1 MKKKTLCVLV
11 SVAVLFLIGIAA
23 LSLSTHRNVST
34 EQPSS
39 LSSQTSS
46 ATKKEVL
53 KSNRLQVTQMDEPVF
68 LGQDGQSSGKI
79 VYAFSLRTPMEHAEH
94 ISLIPGNSDIK
105 FIEYITLTE
114 EESLRTLETDFET
127 NRIYRK
133 SPSTSLSP
141 VGSISHNATKWLKNP
156 VEKAFKN
163 GEDLKFFLEIPVT
176 ISSEKN
182 TRAKGDDVLWT
193 AGEFSVFA
201 LLTGEDGQ
209 QYLQEIV
216 LDLEP
221 KTTETNIAVFD
232 RDLQDLEKIEVKPQP
247 VTKELYNYR
256 RIYSSMDKVE
266 KTYSCRYFDP
276 ESQTV
281 LKGQLKLTS
290 TTKMGDAIHAY
301 YEGTVAGVK
310 EGCMFI

>member
-1 MKKKTLCVLV
+1 MKKKTLYMLA
-11 SVAVLFLIGIAA
+11 SVAVFLLIGIVA
-23 LSLSTHRNVST
+23 LLASVRQNIST
-34 EQPSS
+34 EQISS

-46 ATKKEVL
+46 ATEKEVL
-53 KSNRLQVTQMDEPVF
+53 KSNRLQVTQMDGPIF

-79 VYAFSLRTPMEHAEH
+79 AYAFSLRTPMEYAEH
-94 ISLIPGNSDIK
+94 ISLIPGNADVK
-105 FIEYITLTE
+105 FIEYVTLTE
-114 EESLRTLETDFET
+114 EEYLRTLETDFET

-133 SPSTSLSP
+133 SSSTSLSP

-163 GEDLKFFLEIPVT
+163 GEDLEFFLEIPVT
-176 ISSEKN
+176 ISSEGN

-201 LLTGEDGQ
+201 LLTDKDGQ
-209 QYLQEIV
+209 EYLQEIV

-232 RDLQDLEKIEVKPQP
+232 RDLQDLEKIEIEPQSI
-247 VTKELYNYR
+247 TKELHNYR

-266 KTYSCRYFDP
+266 NTYSCRYFDP

-301 YEGTVAGVK
+301 YEGTVTGMK
-310 EGCMFI
+310 EGLMFI